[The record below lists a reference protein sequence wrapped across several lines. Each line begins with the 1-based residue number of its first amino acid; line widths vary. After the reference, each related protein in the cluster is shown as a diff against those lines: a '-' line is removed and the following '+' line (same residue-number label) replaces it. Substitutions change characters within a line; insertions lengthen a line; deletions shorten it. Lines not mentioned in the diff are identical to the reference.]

1 MPRRLA
7 DAYEQLRCTTTAG
20 RDAGYGAGTAALATR
35 LSEQPILQV
44 RAGVRYVATF
54 KFGYDTFVPNREKNS
69 TEELLPRLCHQYK
82 DGVAA
87 CDRIDWAEAEMIVS
101 ATWARLE
108 DADSARTAVRV

>member
-1 MPRRLA
+1 MHMNNCVVLPLPIGTLDMVRELLHWRR
-7 DAYEQLRCTTTAG
+7 
-20 RDAGYGAGTAALATR
+20 GYPHSPFFKSGL
-35 LSEQPILQV
+35 EFE
-44 RAGVRYVATF
+44 RYVATF

-69 TEELLPRLCHQYK
+69 SEELLPRLCHRYK

-108 DADSARTAVRV
+108 DADSARTAARV